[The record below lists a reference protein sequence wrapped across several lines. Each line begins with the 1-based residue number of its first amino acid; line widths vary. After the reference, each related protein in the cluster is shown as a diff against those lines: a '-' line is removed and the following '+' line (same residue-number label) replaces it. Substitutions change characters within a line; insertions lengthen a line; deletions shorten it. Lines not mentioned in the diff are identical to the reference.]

1 MPYLGYKKEKDAHS
15 YCAYNKFISITK
27 GAPMLIKLMLGVRQ
41 FQDGSFK
48 QMEDMF
54 KQLSIGQN
62 PEILFITCS
71 DSRLLPNLMTQT
83 KPGDLFVI
91 RNVGNIIPPSHV
103 PSSEAAGLMFALSE
117 LHSIKDIII
126 CGHSHCG
133 AMKGLLTPN
142 LNERLPEV
150 ASWLNH
156 SHSVLKQ
163 MNDSK
168 ESHLDDFTLKLLQ
181 ATKLNILTQMEH
193 LKSYP
198 LIAEKLKRRELTLH
212 GWFYE
217 FETGEVLVY
226 ESRFNDFVP
235 LEKALAFAISTRRD
249 KIIEQV
255 AMKHLEPYT
264 NPQTAHE
271 YKELMRLFLLLEKN
285 LLPIWQTIKKEVTQK
300 VWTELGGLYSS
311 IEDVEFINMLEQGSQ
326 VKLMNLK
333 DFQKIYPNQLVIRTI
348 SVRQCIIHFLHQ
360 FLNQLQ
366 IHSVTF

>member
-1 MPYLGYKKEKDAHS
+1 
-15 YCAYNKFISITK
+15 
-27 GAPMLIKLMLGVRQ
+27 MLGVRK

-48 QMEDMF
+48 HMEGIF
-54 KQLSIGQN
+54 RQLSVAQT

-71 DSRLLPNLMTQT
+71 DSRLLPNLLTQT

-91 RNVGNIIPPSHV
+91 RNVGNIIPPAHV

-150 ASWLNH
+150 ASWLTH

-163 MNDSK
+163 MDDSK
-168 ESHLDDFTLKLLQ
+168 ELHPVDFNLKVLQ
-181 ATKLNILTQMEH
+181 ATKLNILAQMEH

-198 LIAEKLKRRELTLH
+198 LIAEKLERKELTLH

-226 ESRFNDFVP
+226 EPHHHEFFP
-235 LEKALAFAISTRRD
+235 LEKALTFAVSTRRD
-249 KIIEQV
+249 KIIEQI
-255 AMKHLEPYT
+255 ALKHLEPLT
-264 NPQTAHE
+264 NPQTIKE
-271 YKELMRLFLLLEKN
+271 YKELMQLFLLLEKD
-285 LLPIWQTIKKEVTQK
+285 LLPIWHAIKEEVTLK
-300 VWTELGGLYSS
+300 LWEELGGFYSGTD
-311 IEDVEFINMLEQGSQ
+311 DVQFNNLLDRGSQ
-326 VKLMNLK
+326 LKLMSLK
-333 DFQKIYPNQLVIRTI
+333 NFQKNIEQSIGYQKYMGQIMLHSFFNTPTPKSIPEVGCN
-348 SVRQCIIHFLHQ
+348 FLS
-360 FLNQLQ
+360 LN
-366 IHSVTF
+366 H

>member
-1 MPYLGYKKEKDAHS
+1 
-15 YCAYNKFISITK
+15 
-27 GAPMLIKLMLGVRQ
+27 MLIKLMLGVRQ

-48 QMEDMF
+48 QMEGIF
-54 KQLSIGQN
+54 KQLSVGQS

-71 DSRLLPNLMTQT
+71 DSRLLPNLLTQA

-91 RNVGNIIPPSHV
+91 RNVGNIIPPPHV

-117 LHSIKDIII
+117 LHSITDIII

-133 AMKGLLTPN
+133 AMKGLLTPG

-150 ASWLNH
+150 ASWLSH

-163 MNDSK
+163 MNDSN
-168 ESHLDDFTLKLLQ
+168 DFHSEDFNLKVLQ

-198 LIAEKLKRRELTLH
+198 LIAEKLKNKELTLH

-226 ESRFNDFVP
+226 ESSLDDFVP
-235 LEKALAFAISTRRD
+235 LEKALSFAISTRRD
-249 KIIEQV
+249 KIIEHV
-255 AMKHLEPYT
+255 AMNHLEPLT

-271 YKELMRLFLLLEKN
+271 YRELMKLFLLLENN
-285 LLPIWQTIKKEVTQK
+285 LLPIWKTIKEEVTKK
-300 VWTELGGLYSS
+300 VWAELGGLYSS
-311 IEDVEFINMLEQGSQ
+311 MDDVHFRNMVEEGYQL
-326 VKLMNLK
+326 KLRNLK
-333 DFQKIYPNQLVIRTI
+333 DFQENI
-348 SVRQCIIHFLHQ
+348 SESMGYQNYMRKTMYHSFFAPIPKSTPEALGS
-360 FLNQLQ
+360 FLNFN
-366 IHSVTF
+366 H

>member
-1 MPYLGYKKEKDAHS
+1 
-15 YCAYNKFISITK
+15 
-27 GAPMLIKLMLGVRQ
+27 MLIKLMLGVRQ

-48 QMEDMF
+48 QMEDLF
-54 KQLSIGQN
+54 KQLSVGQS

-71 DSRLLPNLMTQT
+71 DSRLSNLLIQA
-83 KPGDLFVI
+83 KPGDIFVI

-142 LNERLPEV
+142 LKERLPEV
-150 ASWLNH
+150 ASWLTH

-168 ESHLDDFTLKLLQ
+168 ESLPDDFNLKVLQ
-181 ATKLNILTQMEH
+181 ATKLNILAQMEH

-198 LIAEKLKRRELTLH
+198 LIAEKLKRKELTLH

-226 ESRFNDFVP
+226 ESSIDEFVP
-235 LEKALAFAISTRRD
+235 LEKALSFAISTRRD

-255 AMKHLEPYT
+255 AMKYLEPFT
-264 NPQTAHE
+264 NPQTAQD
-271 YKELMRLFLLLEKN
+271 YRKLMQLFSLLENN
-285 LLPIWQTIKKEVTQK
+285 LLPIWQSIKTEVTQK
-300 VWTELGGLYSS
+300 VWGELGGFYSS
-311 IEDVEFINMLEQGSQ
+311 TDDVQFNNMLEEGYQL
-326 VKLMNLK
+326 KLMNLK
-333 DFQKIYPNQLVIRTI
+333 DFQKNISESIGYQNYIRKTMYQSFFAPIPKSIPETI
-348 SVRQCIIHFLHQ
+348 SNLLSFNH
-360 FLNQLQ
+360 
-366 IHSVTF
+366 